1 VQNRNPNVRRCFI
14 SRGQT
19 DLRLSRDYRHP
30 DSRELIDRMSEAFP
44 QNLGQ
49 ARAPLATAGMAAL
62 GPLLLIFAAT
72 CSFYVVIAPLLV
84 GHTDLGWHLAA
95 GDLIR
100 SEGSVPA
107 HDPWSYTAG
116 ATRWYNHT
124 WLWDVIA
131 SLLFQ
136 HGGFTALILA
146 AIFFGGV
153 IAVSLGAICLAGNAT
168 PIATCVAV
176 ISAGVLYPTYAIP
189 DIFLAASP
197 NIVTLLFCVTFYGA
211 CLNRR
216 HLWLAPASMILWANM
231 HGGFVLGLFILG
243 VFLAGALVRRD
254 RSAFTAYAIALAA
267 SVAATLINP
276 LGFETYAAVLLT
288 VGHFVQRYITEW
300 QPFTHLMGS
309 PQIIP
314 ACVYVVL
321 FAMLEMRGGNTAPA
335 EARILSWFFLVL
347 GAWQLRY
354 LSIFFLFS
362 ALPVALHLS
371 RLRWGRLRWFRSN
384 HPADGKQ
391 LGAAGFLLLALLPLL
406 YWNVVPAK
414 PGLPQIYPDTE
425 LAYLEENFPRAR
437 LLNHWNYGGF
447 LILRNRGAIP
457 VFVDGRAA
465 TVYPDALLREY
476 FSLISWEVDEAAWKH
491 VLEKYDVDA
500 VMWPKV
506 HKQLA
511 AFLVDKEGWTQVH
524 SGSVANLYVKRAH

>member
-1 VQNRNPNVRRCFI
+1 
-14 SRGQT
+14 
-19 DLRLSRDYRHP
+19 
-30 DSRELIDRMSEAFP
+30 MSEAIP
-44 QNLGQ
+44 QNLTQ
-49 ARAPLATAGMAAL
+49 ARAPLATAGVAAAV

-72 CSFYVVIAPLLV
+72 CSFYAVIAPLLV

-124 WLWDVIA
+124 WLWDVLA

-146 AIFFGGV
+146 TIFLGGA

-168 PIATCVAV
+168 PVATSFAV
-176 ISAGVLYPTYAIP
+176 ISACILYPTFAVP
-189 DIFLAASP
+189 DVFLAAAP
-197 NIVTLLFCVTFYGA
+197 NIATLLFCVAFYGA
-211 CLNRR
+211 CLYRR
-216 HLWLAPASMILWANM
+216 HLWLAPASMLLWANM

-254 RSAFTAYAIALAA
+254 RSAFTAYA
-267 SVAATLINP
+267 VAMAVSLVATLVNP
-276 LGFETYAAVLLT
+276 LGWETYAAVLLT

-300 QPFTHLMGS
+300 QPVTTLMGS
-309 PQIIP
+309 PQLIP
-314 ACVYVVL
+314 AGVYIVL
-321 FAMLEMRGGNTAPA
+321 FALLEMRGGNTTPA
-335 EARILSWFFLVL
+335 EARILSWFYLVL
-347 GAWQLRY
+347 GVWQLRY
-354 LSIFFLFS
+354 LSIFFIFS
-362 ALPVALHLS
+362 TLPVALHLS
-371 RLRWGRLRWFRSN
+371 RLGWFRFN
-384 HPADGKQ
+384 HPADVKL
-391 LGAAGFLLLALLPLL
+391 LGAAGLFLLALLPLL
-406 YWNVVPAK
+406 YWNIVPAK
-414 PGLPQIYPDTE
+414 PGLPPIYPDTE
-425 LAYLEENFPRAR
+425 LAYLERHFPRAR

-447 LILRNRGAIP
+447 LIFRNRGAIP

-465 TVYPDALLREY
+465 TTYPDALLREY
-476 FSLISWEVDEAAWKH
+476 FTLISWDVDEAAWKH

-511 AFLVDKEGWTQVH
+511 DFLVGKEGWRLVH
-524 SGSVANLYVKRAH
+524 SGSVANLYVKHGD

>member
-1 VQNRNPNVRRCFI
+1 M
-14 SRGQT
+14 
-19 DLRLSRDYRHP
+19 
-30 DSRELIDRMSEAFP
+30 DSAVPE
-44 QNLGQ
+44 NLTRS
-49 ARAPLATAGMAAL
+49 RAPLAMAGMTAAV

-72 CSFYVVIAPLLV
+72 CSFYIVIAPLLL

-100 SEGSVPA
+100 NEGRVPA
-107 HDPWSYTAG
+107 YDPWSYTAG

-131 SLLFQ
+131 SLLFA

-146 AIFFGGV
+146 TIFLGGV
-153 IAVSLGAICLAGNAT
+153 IAVSLAAICLAGSAT
-168 PIATCVAV
+168 PVATSIAV
-176 ISAGVLYPTYAIP
+176 ICACILYPTFAIP
-189 DIFLAASP
+189 DIFLAAAP
-197 NIVTLLFCVTFYGA
+197 NIATLLFCVTFYGA
-211 CLNRR
+211 CLYRR

-254 RSAFTAYAIALAA
+254 RSAFTAYAIAMAVSL
-267 SVAATLINP
+267 VATLVNP

-300 QPFTHLMGS
+300 QPFTRLMGS

-314 ACVYVVL
+314 ACVYILL
-321 FAMLEMRGGNTAPA
+321 FAILEMRGGNTAPA

-371 RLRWGRLRWFRSN
+371 RLGWFRPD
-384 HPADGKQ
+384 HPVDGKQ
-391 LGAAGFLLLALLPLL
+391 LGVAGLLLLALLPLL

-425 LAYLEENFPRAR
+425 LAYLEQHFPRAR

-447 LILRNRGAIP
+447 LIFKNRGAIP

-465 TVYPDALLREY
+465 TAYPDVLLHEY
-476 FSLISWEVDEAAWKH
+476 FGLISWEVDEAAWKQ

-500 VMWPKV
+500 VIWPKV
-506 HKQLA
+506 HEQLA
-511 AFLVDKEGWTQVH
+511 AFLVVKEGWTQVH
-524 SGSVANLYVKRAH
+524 SGSVANLYVKPR

>member
-1 VQNRNPNVRRCFI
+1 MGEAI
-14 SRGQT
+14 S
-19 DLRLSRDYRHP
+19 
-30 DSRELIDRMSEAFP
+30 
-44 QNLGQ
+44 QNL
-49 ARAPLATAGMAAL
+49 ARSRPPLATASIAATV

-72 CSFYVVIAPLLV
+72 CSFYIVIAPLLL

-100 SEGSVPA
+100 SEGSVPP
-107 HDPWSYTAG
+107 HDAWSYTAG

-124 WLWDVIA
+124 WLWDVSA

-146 AIFFGGV
+146 TIFLGGM
-153 IAVSLGAICLAGNAT
+153 IAASLGAICLAGNAT
-168 PIATCVAV
+168 PSATSVAV
-176 ISAGVLYPTYAIP
+176 IAACILYPTFAIP
-189 DIFLAASP
+189 DIFLAAAP
-197 NIVTLLFCVTFYGA
+197 NNATLLFCVTFYGA
-211 CLNRR
+211 CLYRR

-243 VFLAGALVRRD
+243 VFLAGALLRRE
-254 RSAFTAYAIALAA
+254 RSAFTAYAIAMAA
-267 SVAATLINP
+267 SLVATLVNP

-300 QPFTHLMGS
+300 QPLTTLMGS

-314 ACVYVVL
+314 ACVYIVL
-321 FAMLEMRGGNTAPA
+321 FAILEMRGGNTAPA
-335 EARILSWFFLVL
+335 EARILSWFFLAL
-347 GAWQLRY
+347 GVWQLRY

-362 ALPVALHLS
+362 ALPVALHL
-371 RLRWGRLRWFRSN
+371 GRLRWFRSN
-384 HPADGKQ
+384 QPVDEKR
-391 LGAAGFLLLALLPLL
+391 LRAAGLLLLASLPVF

-425 LAYLEENFPRAR
+425 LAYLEEHFPHAR

-465 TVYPDALLREY
+465 TAYPDALLREY
-476 FSLISWEVDEAAWKH
+476 FGLISWEVDEAAWKH

-500 VMWPKV
+500 VMWPRV
-506 HKQLA
+506 HQQLA
-511 AFLVDKEGWTQVH
+511 DFLVGKEGWTQVH
-524 SGSVANLYVKRAH
+524 SGSVANLYVRRAH